1 MAKGINEKSRVNG
14 APFSILRQFEV
25 YDKDNNGLIPL
36 KTFVHVIED
45 LGVLLTSADLSY
57 ISQILGRPEDDQV
70 SYDAF
75 MQVFNSIAPPASN
88 VSHTNVTTSFPS
100 YFTARVLHRLREIKD
115 ANNDRDLKD
124 YFEIFDPN
132 SVGVINNR
140 EFREV
145 IIQLQLLQTEYQI
158 NKAIDDFASLNDKSL
173 VVYDNFLTVLHDY
186 CSSMD
191 SGFGYLSTTKSN
203 PSHIYGNVD
212 ATLASNNV
220 EKWLRA
226 GASPMQRKVFD
237 EIFDSLQ
244 QFKLQPS
251 SVANG
256 FRDFPNNLE
265 DGSYIPALKVSESI
279 SLRGSNNRPPLSATS
294 NRYNSNSASW
304 DNDYGPTSPTRR
316 SNSNGRFSSY
326 DASSPLRN
334 DRSASPMLPRTS
346 PSKVGTVVWGRDIP
360 ISQKGR
366 IPKLDDGNWCCAV
379 CLYIEN
385 PISSKACGVCDTPN
399 YTLRKDYSVKEICSN
414 CTFSNGQ
421 LAVECEMC
429 GEPLSR
435 FHY

>member
-1 MAKGINEKSRVNG
+1 
-14 APFSILRQFEV
+14 
-25 YDKDNNGLIPL
+25 
-36 KTFVHVIED
+36 
-45 LGVLLTSADLSY
+45 
-57 ISQILGRPEDDQV
+57 
-70 SYDAF
+70 
-75 MQVFNSIAPPASN
+75 
-88 VSHTNVTTSFPS
+88 
-100 YFTARVLHRLREIKD
+100 VLHRLREIKD

-132 SVGVINNR
+132 RVGVIDNR
-140 EFREV
+140 KFREV
-145 IIQLQLLQTEYQI
+145 LVKLNLLQTEYQI

-203 PSHIYGNVD
+203 PRYVYGSGYDGLRTSTEKERLYRSDDDVD

-226 GASPMQRKVFD
+226 GASPKQRKEFD

-244 QFKLQPS
+244 RFKLQQS

-265 DGSYIPALKVSESI
+265 DGSYIPAPKVSESI